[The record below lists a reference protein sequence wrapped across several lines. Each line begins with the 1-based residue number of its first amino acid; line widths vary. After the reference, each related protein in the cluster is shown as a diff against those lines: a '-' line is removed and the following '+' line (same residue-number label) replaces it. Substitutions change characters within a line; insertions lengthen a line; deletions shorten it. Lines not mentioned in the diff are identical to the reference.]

1 MNKYGVVATKAVYL
15 IMNEEQTEPLTA
27 WNTAASDVF
36 GEGTWA
42 QRKGCPKNAFLGL
55 CEEGLVRGIPKGNYT
70 YRSESLNKA
79 YALEAVELLKVSPL
93 LANDRNGL
101 WKEVMKGVKK
111 SHNSQMDVVLA
122 LWNNNLIVL
131 E

>member
-1 MNKYGVVATKAVYL
+1 MNNYGIAAINATRIYNDKAVG
-15 IMNEEQTEPLTA
+15 TPLDA
-27 WNTAASDVF
+27 WNQSTIELF
-36 GEGTWA
+36 GGNTHS
-42 QRKGCPKNAFLGL
+42 QKKGCPKNAFLGL

-70 YRSESLNKA
+70 YRSDSLNKT
-79 YALEAVELLKVSPL
+79 YAVQAVVSLKANPELV
-93 LANDRNGL
+93 NDRNGL

-122 LWNNNLIVL
+122 LWENELIVL